1 MGQSSSTTSSSSPSP
16 QMASSGAPPSPFLDH
31 LLALVASYDSGT
43 PLPPA
48 YPHASSKEAAVEQA
62 IAELAKRL
70 KRPVDT
76 GALSTYSAPSNGGSS
91 MDWKPHGGPPTPES
105 TPGISNGSSSHPTHG
120 SYFCPTCGRAPSGDS
135 LSRNGSEQP
144 LHDSGPVGI
153 SATDELQLLKA
164 QVQDVARVC
173 KVSN

>member
-1 MGQSSSTTSSSSPSP
+1 
-16 QMASSGAPPSPFLDH
+16 MASSGAAPSSFLDH
-31 LLALVASYDSGT
+31 LLTLVASYDSGT
-43 PLPPA
+43 ALPQA
-48 YPHASSKEAAVEQA
+48 YPHASTKEAAVEQA

-76 GALSTYSAPSNGGSS
+76 SSLSTYSAASNGGSS

-105 TPGISNGSSSHPTHG
+105 TPGASNGSSNHAPHG
-120 SYFCPTCGRAPSGDS
+120 TKNPSSYFCPTCGRAPSAD
-135 LSRNGSEQP
+135 SEQP

-173 KVSN
+173 K